1 MFDTTYELIGA
12 SVGEIEVDQGLE
24 GVLELVF
31 IPGITFPI
39 AGQDGQPLRIPSGNV
54 RFQLNRSQAIEF
66 LTKAMDAA
74 EALPKGSGLVIAD
87 QDTADK
93 MAKTIEEIKKDG
105 K

>member
-31 IPGITFPI
+31 IPGITFPV
-39 AGQDGQPLRIPSGNV
+39 AGPDGQPLRIPSGNV

-66 LTKAMDAA
+66 LKKATDAA

-87 QDTADK
+87 QKTADQ

-105 K
+105 